1 MCSFIFNG
9 YSQRIAVK
17 LKKSQFLVLKDTI
30 IRSQDDT
37 VIYLPGNANYKK
49 RKDYENYVNNRYVR
63 RLWDEIYLENPER
76 FVDYDTTFLIKSEN
90 PYAAYEGKIIRNI
103 YIKKEKVFSED
114 VVDTVYVKKVLW
126 IEKVSESLHEKTK
139 TFVIR
144 DNLFIKHDSVVDQ
157 NRLADNERLLRTLPY
172 MHDARI
178 FVKKVRHSKDSV
190 DIEVLV
196 QDLWSIGGSF
206 VPNDVNYYQW
216 KLYDENFLGMGQSLT
231 YKGQYRSTL
240 AIPLAS
246 EITYMKNNVLGTFIN
261 PYFRYSELNG
271 GVRLGRQDE
280 TSITVGALR
289 PIYMP
294 TARLAGGYFYS
305 NNWSINT
312 RGDVDTS
319 FYSYKYNVHDIW
331 GGITFSG
338 FKTTGDD
345 YDIISRQN
353 RSRLFL
359 SARYFNCQFE
369 RQPNQEIALRSPQY
383 NNSNF
388 SLGQATYFRYDYYK
402 TRYIYG
408 FGRTEDIPYGYSYII
423 NSGVQ
428 ETLSSLRYYIGVATF
443 NSWKTKQG
451 DFFFLDL
458 RTSAF
463 YNNTNHVQDLFVK
476 GEGTF
481 MTKIHKIGRW
491 KSRYYVT
498 LNYAKIIKPQFN
510 SGLNINDLNGL
521 QQFYAPSLLGYQTS
535 SFSVMTNMFPRFRL
549 FGFRFAFVLLAQVAQ
564 VGTETEFLYN
574 NKLYSGFAAGFRTK
588 NENLVFDELDLRFYF
603 FPNAP
608 EEVST
613 FKIVTSTTP
622 RLRINLRG
630 IDAPSII
637 GL

>member
-17 LKKSQFLVLKDTI
+17 LKKGQFLVLKDTI

-63 RLWDEIYLENPER
+63 RLWDEIYLENPDR

-103 YIKKEKVFSED
+103 YIKKENVFTAD
-114 VVDTVYVKKVLW
+114 VVDTVYVKRALW
-126 IEKVSESLHEKTK
+126 IEKISETLHEKTK
-139 TFVIR
+139 TFVVR

-157 NRLADNERLLRTLPY
+157 NRLADNERLLRSLPY
-172 MHDARI
+172 MHDSRI
-178 FVKKVRHSKDSV
+178 FVKKVKHSKDSV
-190 DIEVLV
+190 DIEVIV

-206 VPNDVNYYQW
+206 SPNDINYFQW
-216 KLYDENFLGMGQSLT
+216 TLYDENFLGMGQSIN
-231 YKGQYRSTL
+231 YKGRYRSTY
-240 AIPLAS
+240 AKPWAN
-246 EITYMKNNVLGTFIN
+246 EISFTKNNLVGTFIN
-261 PYFRYSELNG
+261 PYIRYSELNG
-271 GVRLGRQDE
+271 GIRVGRQDE
-280 TSITVGALR
+280 TSITVGAIR

-305 NNWSINT
+305 KNWSVNT

-319 FYSYKYNVHDIW
+319 FYNYQYHVHDVW
-331 GGITFSG
+331 GGVTFSG

-345 YDIISRQN
+345 YDIITRQN

-359 SARYFNCQFE
+359 AARYFDIQYE
-369 RQPNQEIALRSPQY
+369 RQPNQEIALKSPVY
-383 NNSNF
+383 NNSY
-388 SLGQATYFRYDYYK
+388 LTLAQATYFRYDYYK

-408 FGRTEDIPYGYSYII
+408 FGRTEDIPYGYSYIL

-428 ETLSSLRYYIGVATF
+428 QTLDQLRYYLGAATF
-443 NSWKTKQG
+443 NSWITKND

-458 RTSAF
+458 RTAAY
-463 YNNTNHVQDLFVK
+463 YNHTNQWQDIFLK
-476 GEGTF
+476 GEGTY
-481 MTKIHKIGRW
+481 MTQIHKLGRW

-498 LNYAKIIKPQFN
+498 LNYAKVIRPQF
-510 SGLNINDLNGL
+510 SGGLNINEQNGI
-521 QQFYAPSLLGYQTS
+521 QQFSAASVFGYQSTA
-535 SFSVMTNMFPRFRL
+535 FTVMTNLFPRFRL
-549 FGFRFAFVLLAQVAQ
+549 MGFRFAFVLLAQVAQ
-564 VGTETEFLYN
+564 VGTETEFLFN

-588 NENLVFDELDLRFYF
+588 NENLVFDEFDLRFYF

-630 IDAPSII
+630 VGEPSII